1 MNLLTETRNPTN
13 LKAENR
19 KLRHALVETRDAL
32 KRAVLE
38 LELKDRLL
46 SNATDKQILLL
57 NEIIAMNDTTHLNSA
72 GNLPPVACPLLIE
85 IAPDRL
91 VRAERPTAVANRG
104 DDLTYQLTDGN
115 VIHGKLRWTYP

>member
-1 MNLLTETRNPTN
+1 MNLLTETRTPTN

-19 KLRHALVETRDAL
+19 KLRHTLVETRDAL

-57 NEIIAMNDTTHLNSA
+57 NEIIAMNDAIHLNSA

-85 IAPDRL
+85 IAPGRL
-91 VRAERPTAVANRG
+91 VRAERPNAIANRG

-115 VIHGKLRWTYP
+115 IIHGKLRWTYP

>member
-1 MNLLTETRNPTN
+1 MKNLTEPRTPVA
-13 LKAENR
+13 LKTENR
-19 KLRHALVETRDAL
+19 KLRRALAETRDAL

-38 LELKDRLL
+38 LELNDRLL

-57 NEIIAMNDTTHLNSA
+57 NEIIAMSETMHLNSA

-85 IAPDRL
+85 IAPGRL

-104 DDLTYQLTDGN
+104 DDLTYKLTDGN

>member
-1 MNLLTETRNPTN
+1 MTN
-13 LKAENR
+13 LISERRTANQTRQENR
-19 KLRHALVETRDAL
+19 ELRQQIKALRAHVELLRQ
-32 KRAVLE
+32 E
-38 LELKDRLL
+38 LDPV
-46 SNATDKQILLL
+46 
-57 NEIIAMNDTTHLNSA
+57 HLNSA

-85 IAPDRL
+85 IAPGRL

>member
-1 MNLLTETRNPTN
+1 MNRLTEPRTPVA
-13 LKAENR
+13 LKTENR
-19 KLRHALVETRDAL
+19 KLRRALAETRDAL

-57 NEIIAMNDTTHLNSA
+57 NEIIAMSETMHLNSA

-85 IAPDRL
+85 IAPGRL

-104 DDLTYQLTDGN
+104 DDLTYKLTDGN
-115 VIHGKLRWTYP
+115 IIHGKLRWTYP